1 MNKNTGFSFLAP
13 AKINI
18 TLKVFG
24 RRSDGFHN
32 IRSVLLPVSLHDEVT
47 VEEAGS
53 GICVTSDD
61 PSVPGGRS
69 NTCHRAA
76 ELFMEWAGAPKG
88 VHIRIRKAIPSQAGL
103 GGGSSDAAAAFRGM
117 MALSG
122 RVPPKETLMRM
133 SAEIGADVP
142 FFTLNI
148 PVLAEGFGERLTPVD
163 WRVPFF
169 ALIVKPP
176 FGMSTREGYE
186 RLGRAAEDPPPETD
200 VPAFLDWE
208 DVIEAVSNDF
218 EDAWMGT
225 HPEIGEIKGELLSAG
240 AKAAGLSGSGSAVFG
255 LFDSAEAAHSARGM
269 LSREDGRKLFV
280 ARNI

>member
-1 MNKNTGFSFLAP
+1 MNKTAGFSFLAP
-13 AKINI
+13 AKINV

-24 RRSDGFHN
+24 RRSDGLHD
-32 IRSVLLPVSLHDEVT
+32 IRSVMLPVSLYDVVT
-47 VEEAGS
+47 VDEAGS
-53 GICVTSDD
+53 GICVTADD
-61 PSVPGGRS
+61 PSVPVGRS
-69 NTCHRAA
+69 NSCHRAA

-88 VHIRIRKAIPSQAGL
+88 VHIRIRKAIPSEAGL

-122 RVPPKETLMRM
+122 RVPPRETLMRM
-133 SAEIGADVP
+133 SAEVGADVP
-142 FFTLNI
+142 FFD
-148 PVLAEGFGERLTPVD
+148 RLTPVE

-169 ALIVKPP
+169 TLIVKPA
-176 FGMSTREGYE
+176 FGLSTREGYE
-186 RLGRAAEDPPPETD
+186 RLGRAAGNPPLETE

-208 DVIEAVSNDF
+208 DVIAAVSNDF
-218 EDAWMGT
+218 EAAWKDT
-225 HPEIGEIKGELLSAG
+225 HPEIGTIKGELLSAG

-255 LFDSAEAAHSARGM
+255 LFDSAEAAHRARGM